1 MLSGMFKVNRLKNH
15 IFFVFSKESQ
25 NEYMLYFLKTLFLAN
40 NILKQKSSNNSCLYI
55 YIFTVTPCTSS
66 PCLNNGQCL
75 VYDNNYICV
84 CPKGY
89 SGSECQGY
97 L

>member
-1 MLSGMFKVNRLKNH
+1 MFKVNILKNH
-15 IFFVFSKESQ
+15 IIFVFSKESQ
-25 NEYMLYFLKTLFLAN
+25 NGYVLYFLKTLFLAN
-40 NILKQKSSNNSCLYI
+40 NILKQKSSNNSYF
-55 YIFTVTPCTSS
+55 IFTVTPCTSS

-75 VYDNNYICV
+75 VYDATYICV

-89 SGSECQGY
+89 SGSECQGH

>member
-1 MLSGMFKVNRLKNH
+1 MDMCY
-15 IFFVFSKESQ
+15 IF
-25 NEYMLYFLKTLFLAN
+25 LRLFLAN

-75 VYDNNYICV
+75 VYDATYICV

-89 SGSECQGY
+89 SGSECQGH

>member
-1 MLSGMFKVNRLKNH
+1 MFKVNILKNH
-15 IFFVFSKESQ
+15 IIFVLSKESQ
-25 NEYMLYFLKTLFLAN
+25 NGYMLYFLKTLVLAN

-75 VYDNNYICV
+75 VYDATHICV

-89 SGSECQGY
+89 SASECQGH

>member
-1 MLSGMFKVNRLKNH
+1 MLKVNRLKNH
-15 IFFVFSKESQ
+15 ISFVFSKENQ
-25 NEYMLYFLKTLFLAN
+25 NGYMLYFLKTLFLAN

-75 VYDNNYICV
+75 VYDATYVCV

-89 SGSECQGY
+89 SGSECQGH